1 MSSTTNHVIAHHF
14 GTRVS
19 GLLKDRWPEY
29 AVHEVDAAHAWS
41 LPVDTSV
48 LLSGPSKV
56 WADGPREQ
64 PIDWPKR
71 LTWVQIPGA
80 GADQYPGWLL
90 RNHVVTTGR
99 GLNSG
104 PIAEFALASMLSYAK
119 RFPHTWISRQQD
131 WRILQMDTL
140 EGRTL
145 GLLGFGSVAR
155 EVVRRA
161 LAFNMHILVHRRS
174 AIEPPPDGVRYARSL
189 AAMLADADHLVLAA
203 PYTPETHHII
213 NREALSG
220 MKPGAHI
227 VNVARGGL
235 IDHDA
240 LLQALDSGRI
250 GSASI
255 DVTEPEPLPAGHPLY
270 THPRVRLSPHIAW
283 NSPDTID
290 RLVVKFNQNL
300 ERLIEGRT
308 LLDVLDVTSVATA

>member
-1 MSSTTNHVIAHHF
+1 MSSLTNHVIAHHF
-14 GTRVS
+14 GTRVTH
-19 GLLKDRWPEY
+19 LLKDRWPDY
-29 AVHEVDAAHAWS
+29 SVHEVDAARAWS
-41 LPVDTSV
+41 LPTDTSV

-64 PIDWPKR
+64 PSDWPKK
-71 LTWVQIPGA
+71 LGWVQIPGA
-80 GADQYPGWLL
+80 GADQYPRWLL

-104 PIAEFALASMLSYAK
+104 PIAEFALASMLAHAK
-119 RFPHTWISRQQD
+119 RFPNAWISRQQD
-131 WRILQMDTL
+131 WRILQIDTL

-155 EVVRRA
+155 EVARRA
-161 LAFNMHILVHRRS
+161 LAFNMNIVVCRRS
-174 AIEPPPDGVRYARSL
+174 AAEPPPAGIGYAASL
-189 AAMLADADHLVLAA
+189 AAMLAEADHLVLAA

-220 MKPGAHI
+220 MKKGAHI

-235 IDHDA
+235 IDQDA
-240 LLQALDSGRI
+240 LLEALEGGRI

-255 DVTEPEPLPAGHPLY
+255 DVTEPEPLPAGHPFY
-270 THPRVRLSPHIAW
+270 MHQRVRLSPHIAW

-290 RLVVKFNQNL
+290 RLVAKFNQNL
-300 ERLIEGRT
+300 ERLLDGRT
-308 LLDVLDVTSVATA
+308 LLDVLDVTSVPVA

>member
-1 MSSTTNHVIAHHF
+1 MNNSSNHVIAHHF
-14 GTRVS
+14 GTRVT
-19 GLLKDRWPEY
+19 GLLKERWPEY
-29 AVHEVDAAHAWS
+29 LVYEVDAAHPWS
-41 LPVDTSV
+41 LPTDTSV

-64 PIDWPKR
+64 PVDWPKK
-71 LTWVQIPGA
+71 LAWVQIPGA

-104 PIAEFALASMLSYAK
+104 PIAEFALASMLAHAK
-119 RFPHTWISRQQD
+119 RFPHAWISRQQD

-155 EVVRRA
+155 EVARRA
-161 LAFNMHILVHRRS
+161 LAFNMNIVVRRRS
-174 AIEPPPDGVRYARSL
+174 AAERPPPGITYASSL
-189 AAMLADADHLVLAA
+189 AAMLATTDHLVLAA

-213 NREALSG
+213 NCEALSA

-227 VNVARGGL
+227 VNVARGTL
-235 IDHDA
+235 IDQDA
-240 LLQALDSGRI
+240 LLEALDSGRI

-270 THPRVRLSPHIAW
+270 IHPRVRLSPHIAW

-290 RLVVKFNQNL
+290 RLAAKFNQNL
-300 ERLIEGRT
+300 ERLIEGHT
-308 LLDVLDVTSVATA
+308 LLDVLDTTSVSIA

>member
-1 MSSTTNHVIAHHF
+1 MKSSSNHVIAHHF
-14 GTRVS
+14 GTRVT
-19 GLLKDRWPEY
+19 GLLKDRWPDY
-29 AVHEVDAAHAWS
+29 SVHEVDAAHAWS
-41 LPVDTSV
+41 LPTDTSV

-71 LTWVQIPGA
+71 LAWVQIPGA

-104 PIAEFALASMLSYAK
+104 PIAEFALASMLAHAK
-119 RFPHTWISRQQD
+119 RFPHAWISRQED
-131 WRILQMDTL
+131 WRTLQMDKL

-155 EVVRRA
+155 EVARRA
-161 LAFNMHILVHRRS
+161 LAFSMNIVARRRS
-174 AIEPPPDGVRYARSL
+174 ATEPPPAGIKYAPSL

-213 NREALSG
+213 NRKALSG
-220 MKPGAHI
+220 MKPSAHI

-235 IDHDA
+235 IDQDA
-240 LLQALDSGRI
+240 LLHALDSGRI

-290 RLVVKFNQNL
+290 RLVGKFNQNL
-300 ERLIEGRT
+300 ERLIAGRT